1 MVLQE
6 EETPQIL
13 NPPFIIDG
21 LYCEEEEADLG
32 ESSFKDN
39 GSENFG
45 KTLKKETFLS
55 FSFIDHDLF
64 WEDDELLSL
73 MSKEKETHRGYIS
86 VNSVEPLFLARK
98 GALEWIFN
106 VKEHYGFN
114 ALTMVLAV
122 NYFDRFISTFKFQKD
137 KPWMGQLAAVACL
150 SLAAKVE
157 ETQVPL
163 LLDLQLQVG
172 ESKYVF
178 DSNTIER
185 MELLVLSTL
194 QWRMNPVTPISF
206 FNHITSRLGL
216 KTHLHLEFLRSC
228 ERLLLFLIA
237 DSRSRLYTPSILAA
251 ATMLHVIK
259 EIEPCHYHEYQKQ
272 LIGVLKTCEDEVN
285 ACHKL
290 IFELLGS
297 HCKGNQGHK
306 RKHPSIPSS
315 PNGVIDASFSCDNSI
330 DSWSVTSSV
339 SSFPHPQ
346 LKRSRAPDQQMRPP
360 SQNSMFVDV
369 LGSPR

>member
-6 EETPQIL
+6 EEETQQTL
-13 NPPFIIDG
+13 NPPFIIVG
-21 LYCEEEEADLG
+21 LFCEEEADLG
-32 ESSFKDN
+32 ECSFEDN
-39 GSENFG
+39 LGG
-45 KTLKKETFLS
+45 TVKKETFLPC
-55 FSFIDHDLF
+55 FFIDNLF

-73 MSKEKETHRGYIS
+73 ISKEKETHHGYID
-86 VNSVEPLFLARK
+86 VNSDEPLFLARK
-98 GALEWIFN
+98 GALEWIFK
-106 VKEHYGFN
+106 VKEHHGFN

-122 NYFDRFISTFKFQKD
+122 NYFDRFISSLKFQKD

-163 LLDLQLQVG
+163 LLDLQVE
-172 ESKYVF
+172 ESKYAF
-178 DSNTIER
+178 DSNTIQR

-216 KTHLHLEFLRSC
+216 KPHLHLEFLHSC

-237 DSRSRLYTPSILAA
+237 DSRFMLYIPSILAA

-259 EIEPCHYHEYQKQ
+259 EIEPCHYLEYQKK
-272 LIGVLKTCEDEVN
+272 LIGVVKTCEDKVN
-285 ACHKL
+285 ACYKL
-290 IFELLGS
+290 ILELLES
-297 HCKGNQGHK
+297 YCKGNQGHK
-306 RKHPSIPSS
+306 RRHRSIPSS
-315 PNGVIDASFSCDNSI
+315 PDDVIDASFSCDI
-330 DSWSVTSSV
+330 DSWSVTSLV

-346 LKRSRAPDQQMRPP
+346 FKRSRAPDQQIGLP
-360 SQNSMFVDV
+360 SLNSMFVDV
-369 LGSPR
+369 LSSPR